1 MAAETTARASGAVAR
16 GAVARGGEQ
25 SAVVEQVVKWAVYAG
40 GPFFYYPPKTW
51 AALSLGAGYGRAYAH
66 FRRDH
71 SDAHNLAYHCLCLVL
86 QLTGNVG
93 LLAELDDLAWG
104 EGAWPVLSGGTMALW
119 SAQLLLLAPQCPPPV
134 RLASVATLWAAFAA
148 RKSIQRGAR
157 QVAYATSVVEAL
169 AIQTFV
175 VMGHKPGTKPVDAPL
190 GRPQLR
196 QLLALLA
203 VRLLLQRTLESK
215 FRGELKGSRRTVN
228 LLLALFML
236 KTCSRPFDGKP
247 PPFLFGLVAWALS
260 ILTDQTWMTFYGLGF
275 LATFG
280 QGLSHHYSGEPAT
293 LPQLAALSDEL
304 AHMTFFPNLLLH
316 SVWQSLK
323 AWRSEP

>member
-1 MAAETTARASGAVAR
+1 MAPAGSTAAG
-16 GAVARGGEQ
+16 GGEQ
-25 SAVVEQVVKWAVYAG
+25 RAALLEQAVKWAVYAG

-51 AALSLGAGYGRAYAH
+51 AALRLGAGYERAYAH

-71 SDAHNLAYHCLCLVL
+71 SDARNLAYHCLCLVL
-86 QLTGNVG
+86 QLSGNVG
-93 LLAELDDLAWG
+93 LLAELDELAWG
-104 EGAWPVLSGGTMALW
+104 EDSWPVLSGGTMALW
-119 SAQLLLLAPQCPPPV
+119 SAQLLLHAPQCPAPV
-134 RLASVATLWAAFAA
+134 RLVSVATLWAAFAA
-148 RKSIQRGAR
+148 RKAIQRGVR
-157 QVAYATSVVEAL
+157 QVSYVASVVEAL
-169 AIQTFV
+169 AIQTFI
-175 VMGHKPGTKPVDAPL
+175 VMGHKPGAKPAGGAF
-190 GRPQLR
+190 GRPQLK

-203 VRLLLQRTLESK
+203 ARLLLQRVLESR

-236 KTCSRPFDGKP
+236 KTCSRPFDGKQ
-247 PPFLFGLVAWALS
+247 PPFVFGLVAWALS
-260 ILTDQTWMTFYGLGF
+260 ILTDQAWMTFYGLGF

-304 AHMTFFPNLLLH
+304 AHMTFFPALLLH

-323 AWRSEP
+323 AWSAP